1 MNIFEK
7 ILENPKNFSVVKKL
21 FYAALVVIMLI
32 DIAVSL
38 LHLGHGHFSI
48 DSMPGFG
55 SIYGFISCVIIIIV
69 SKFIG
74 HLWLMKKEDYYD

>member
-21 FYAALVVIMLI
+21 FYAALVVIILI
-32 DIAVSL
+32 EIAVSL
-38 LHLGHGHFSI
+38 LHLSHGHFSF
-48 DSMPGFG
+48 DALPGFG
-55 SIYGFISCVIIIIV
+55 SIYGFVSCVIIIVV

-74 HLWLMKKEDYYD
+74 HLWLMKKEGYYD